1 VVELDIHRAC
11 RDGCPVSEPA
21 GPFDAPEARAFLE
34 AKGVPLEDIATAEAD
49 GTLHLLVL
57 DWLLLPHQP
66 RYTQAEVAD
75 HAGLSLEEAQ
85 RFWRALGFPD
95 VLPEE
100 VAFTDHDLN
109 ALTTVTGLIHLGLTD
124 IEVALQ
130 LARVI
135 GQSMARIADSAPR
148 PQLTPADSAR
158 FAELYSLTGGATLDG
173 QARLLEYVWRRH
185 LQQSL
190 RRHALRQVDQPGQ
203 SSMAVGFA
211 DLVGFTALSQQLSE
225 AALAQVVSRFEEL
238 AYDTI
243 AAGGGRVVKMIGDEV
258 MFVAPDTVAAARIAL
273 LLSDAY
279 AGDEQLS
286 DVRVGLACG
295 PVLAREGDYYG
306 PVVNLASR
314 IVNIARPGSV
324 LVSAEVV
331 EVLADQPGFSCRA
344 MRSRY
349 LKDLGRVPL
358 SVLEWSEEMLEPQED
373 VPVRGRRRRGR
384 RGPGGVL
391 GALSEQV
398 RTALE
403 TAGREG
409 ERVVGGGGDEG

>member
-1 VVELDIHRAC
+1 VTD
-11 RDGCPVSEPA
+11 A
-21 GPFDAPEARAFLE
+21 GGFDAAEARTFLV
-34 AKGVPLEDIATAEAD
+34 AKGLSVDEIAQAEAD

-57 DWLLLPHQP
+57 DFLVLPKQP
-66 RYTQAEVAD
+66 QYTQAEVAEQ
-75 HAGLSLEEAQ
+75 AGLSLQEAQ

-95 VLPEE
+95 VAPDE

-124 IEVALQ
+124 VDVALQ

-148 PQLTPADSAR
+148 PQLTAEDSAR
-158 FAELYSLTGGATLDG
+158 FAELFALTGGATLDG

-185 LQQSL
+185 MQQSL
-190 RRHALRQVDQPGQ
+190 RRHALQRTEEPGQ
-203 SSMAVGFA
+203 TVMAVGFA

-225 AALAQVVSRFEEL
+225 AALSEVVSRFEEL
-238 AYDTI
+238 AYDTV

-258 MFVAPDTVAAARIAL
+258 MFVTKDVVAAARIAL
-273 LLSDAY
+273 SLSDAY
-279 AGDEQLS
+279 GGDEQLS

-324 LVSAEVV
+324 LVAADVVHTLAEHP
-331 EVLADQPGFSCRA
+331 DFSCRTL
-344 MRSRY
+344 RSRY

-358 SVLEWSEEMLEPQED
+358 SVLEWSEDMLEPED
-373 VPVRGRRRRGR
+373 DQPDRGRDRDRRRRAR
-384 RGPGGVL
+384 RGPGVFGV
-391 GALSEQV
+391 LSEQV
-398 RTALE
+398 RQALE
-403 TAGREG
+403 SAGREG
-409 ERVVGGGGDEG
+409 ERVVGGTEGARTDDEK

>member
-1 VVELDIHRAC
+1 MTDFGSAAV
-11 RDGCPVSEPA
+11 
-21 GPFDAPEARAFLE
+21 DAAEARAFLR
-34 AKGVPLEDIATAEAD
+34 AKGLTVEEIDRAESSA
-49 GTLHLLVL
+49 TLHLLVL
-57 DWLLLPHQP
+57 DWLVLPHQP
-66 RYTQAEVAD
+66 EYTQAEVAE

-95 VLPEE
+95 VAPDE

-124 IEVALQ
+124 VDVALQ

-135 GQSMARIADSAPR
+135 GQSMARIADSTPR
-148 PQLTPADSAR
+148 PQLSPEDSAR
-158 FAELYSLTGGATLDG
+158 SAELYALTGGATLDG
-173 QARLLEYVWRRH
+173 QVRLLEYVWRRH

-190 RRHALRQVDQPGQ
+190 RRHALQRTDEPGQ

-225 AALAQVVSRFEEL
+225 AALAEVVSRFEEL
-238 AYDTI
+238 AYDTV

-258 MFVAPDTVAAARIAL
+258 MFVAPDTASAARIAL
-273 LLSDAY
+273 SLSDAY
-279 AGDEQLS
+279 GGDEQLS

-324 LVSAEVV
+324 LVSSEVV
-331 EVLADQPGFSCRA
+331 DALADEPGFSCRTL
-344 MRSRY
+344 RSRY

-358 SVLEWSEEMLEPQED
+358 AVLEWAEELLEPEEAQEATD
-373 VPVRGRRRRGR
+373 EPDRGRGRRRRAR
-384 RGPGGVL
+384 RGEGSGVF
-391 GALSEQV
+391 GVLSEQV
-398 RTALE
+398 RQALE
-403 TAGREG
+403 SAGREG
-409 ERVVGGGGDEG
+409 ERLIEGSGDES

>member
-1 VVELDIHRAC
+1 MSD
-11 RDGCPVSEPA
+11 P
-21 GPFDAPEARAFLE
+21 GPGAFDATEARTFLR
-34 AKGVPLEDIATAEAD
+34 AKGLSVEEIDRAEAD

-57 DWLLLPHQP
+57 DWLVLPHQP
-66 RYTQAEVAD
+66 KYTQAQVAE
-75 HAGLSLEEAQ
+75 HAGMSLEETQ

-95 VLPEE
+95 VAPDE

-109 ALTTVTGLIHLGLTD
+109 ALTTVTGLIHLGMTD
-124 IEVALQ
+124 VDVALQ

-135 GQSMARIADSAPR
+135 GQSMARVADAAPR
-148 PQLTPADSAR
+148 PQLTPEDSAR
-158 FAELYSLTGGATLDG
+158 FGELFALTGGATLDG
-173 QARLLEYVWRRH
+173 QAKLLEYVWRRH

-190 RRHALRQVDQPGQ
+190 RRHALQRTDGPGQ
-203 SSMAVGFA
+203 TILAVGFA

-225 AALAQVVSRFEEL
+225 AALADVVSRFESL
-238 AYDTI
+238 AYDTV

-258 MFVAPDTVAAARIAL
+258 MFVTPDTVAAARIAL
-273 LLSDAY
+273 SLSDAY
-279 AGDEQLS
+279 GGDVRLS

-331 EVLADQPGFSCRA
+331 DALADHPGFSCRA
-344 MRSRY
+344 LRSRY

-358 SVLEWSEEMLEPQED
+358 SVLEWSEDMLEPED
-373 VPVRGRRRRGR
+373 DETDRGRGRRRRAR
-384 RGPGGVL
+384 RGPGTGVF
-391 GALSEQV
+391 GVLSEQV
-398 RTALE
+398 RQALE

-409 ERVVGGGGDEG
+409 ERVVGGTGEDGSPRE

>member
-1 VVELDIHRAC
+1 MSDP
-11 RDGCPVSEPA
+11 GA
-21 GPFDAPEARAFLE
+21 GAFDATEARTFLR
-34 AKGVPLEDIATAEAD
+34 AKGLAVTEIDRAEAD

-57 DWLLLPHQP
+57 DWLVLPHQP
-66 RYTQAEVAD
+66 KYTQAEVAE
-75 HAGLSLEEAQ
+75 HAGMSLEETQ

-95 VLPEE
+95 VAPDE

-124 IEVALQ
+124 VDVALQ

-135 GQSMARIADSAPR
+135 GQSMARVADSAPR
-148 PQLTPADSAR
+148 PQLTGEDSAR
-158 FAELYSLTGGATLDG
+158 FAELFALTGGATLDG
-173 QARLLEYVWRRH
+173 QAKLLEYVWRRH

-190 RRHALRQVDQPGQ
+190 RRHALHRTDAPGQ
-203 SSMAVGFA
+203 TILAVGFA

-225 AALAQVVSRFEEL
+225 SALAEVVSRFEAL
-238 AYDTI
+238 AYDTVS
-243 AAGGGRVVKMIGDEV
+243 AGGGRVVKMIGDEV
-258 MFVAPDTVAAARIAL
+258 MFVTADTVAAARIAL
-273 LLSDAY
+273 SLSDAY
-279 AGDEQLS
+279 GGDEQLS

-331 EVLADQPGFSCRA
+331 DALADAHGFSCRA
-344 MRSRY
+344 LRSRY

-358 SVLEWSEEMLEPQED
+358 SVLEWSEDMLEPDDGDDRQ
-373 VPVRGRRRRGR
+373 RGRRRRAR
-384 RGPGGVL
+384 RAPGSGVF
-391 GALSEQV
+391 GVLSEQV
-398 RTALE
+398 RQALE

-409 ERVVGGGGDEG
+409 ERVVGGLDDGESAEE

>member
-1 VVELDIHRAC
+1 MSD
-11 RDGCPVSEPA
+11 
-21 GPFDAPEARAFLE
+21 DAAAFHPTEARAFLR
-34 AKGVPLEDIATAEAD
+34 AKGLAVEEIDEAEDN

-66 RYTQAEVAD
+66 RYTQAEVAEQ
-75 HAGLSLEEAQ
+75 AGLSLEEAQ

-95 VLPEE
+95 VAPDE

-124 IEVALQ
+124 VEVALQ
-130 LARVI
+130 LARVT

-148 PQLTPADSAR
+148 PALTPEDSAR
-158 FAELYSLTGGATLDG
+158 FAELFALTGGATLDG
-173 QARLLEYVWRRH
+173 QARLLDYVWRRH

-190 RRHALRQVDQPGQ
+190 RRHALRRTGDEVQT
-203 SSMAVGFA
+203 SLAVGFA

-225 AALAQVVSRFEEL
+225 AALSEVVSRFEEL
-238 AYDTI
+238 AYDTV

-258 MFVAPDTVAAARIAL
+258 MFVTGDVTAAARIAL
-273 LLSDAY
+273 SLSDAY
-279 AGDEQLS
+279 GGDEQLS

-324 LVSAEVV
+324 LISAEVV
-331 EVLADQPGFSCRA
+331 EGLADESAFQCRSL
-344 MRSRY
+344 RSRY
-349 LKDLGRVPL
+349 LKDLGRVPV
-358 SVLEWSEEMLEPQED
+358 SVLEWSEAVLEDDDAGEVD
-373 VPVRGRRRRGR
+373 GDVRGRRRRR
-384 RGPGGVL
+384 RGPGVFGV
-391 GALSEQV
+391 LSEQV
-398 RTALE
+398 RQALE
-403 TAGREG
+403 VAGREG
-409 ERVVGGGGDEG
+409 ERVIGGDDDD